1 MIQLHC
7 AWAINPLYKN
17 PSLFRAS
24 QEKLMHFVGSEA
36 TCRPFHIHLGS
47 TTELP
52 TELST
57 IGEQRSD
64 EQKCNAN
71 KRVGET
77 HKEKNTQQK
86 NSRGFSFFFFYTC
99 VCARPQTHNR
109 LPWSGLQAFAFVLLL
124 SIVCLLLWT
133 NYFFEWCCHL
143 WINNR
148 NEMGRMTVEIFKS
161 LKKYHQ

>member
-7 AWAINPLYKN
+7 ARAINPLYKN

-86 NSRGFSFFFFYTC
+86 NSGGFSFFFIC
-99 VCARPQTHNR
+99 VCVCSAADAQSPPLIRITGFCFCVVTFHCVPTIMNKLFFR
-109 LPWSGLQAFAFVLLL
+109 MVLPSV
-124 SIVCLLLWT
+124 
-133 NYFFEWCCHL
+133 N
-143 WINNR
+143 
-148 NEMGRMTVEIFKS
+148 K
-161 LKKYHQ
+161 

>member
-7 AWAINPLYKN
+7 ARAINPLYKN
-17 PSLFRAS
+17 PSLQSITRETDA
-24 QEKLMHFVGSEA
+24 LCGSEA
-36 TCRPFHIHLGS
+36 TCRPFPS
-47 TTELP
+47 TLAAPQTPNRALHNWRVTLRRTEV
-52 TELST
+52 
-57 IGEQRSD
+57 QRQ
-64 EQKCNAN
+64 QKS
-71 KRVGET
+71 RG
-77 HKEKNTQQK
+77 NTQRK
-86 NSRGFSFFFFYTC
+86 EHSTKKFARLFFFYMC

-148 NEMGRMTVEIFKS
+148 NAMWRMTVENFKS